1 MATGIIITLLVI
13 GIWVG
18 LLVFLYW
25 GSEYALNKRW
35 LLVVLGVVAFALLA
49 GGEYY
54 GLAVA
59 PPERDMGDVYRIIY
73 AHVPEE
79 WMSMMALTLNFVF
92 SVGFLI
98 RKNWRLDALAEATA
112 EAGLLLAG
120 TGVVLGSI
128 WARPTWGVW
137 WTTDPRLITA
147 AVMVVSYAA
156 YMALRR
162 FMDDPERRAR
172 WSAVVAILAAAD
184 LPLVWFSVKWWAS
197 IHQMQSSPETV
208 PDPSMRLALRWNGIA
223 FLFILIFFSMMRY
236 RISREARK
244 AELTAPDAL
253 PPTRV
258 AA

>member
-1 MATGIIITLLVI
+1 MATGIIITVLVLA
-13 GIWVG
+13 IWVG
-18 LLVFLYW
+18 LLFFLYW
-25 GSEYALNKRW
+25 GSEFALEYRW
-35 LLVVLGVVAFALLA
+35 LLVAVGGVAFALFIS
-49 GGEYY
+49 GQYY

-79 WMSMMALTLNFVF
+79 WMSFMALSLNFVF

-98 RKNWRLDALAEATA
+98 RKSWRLDALAEATA
-112 EAGLLLAG
+112 EVGLLLAG
-120 TGVVLGSI
+120 TGVILGSI

-162 FMDDPERRAR
+162 FIDDPERRGR

-197 IHQMQSSPETV
+197 IHQMQSSPETI
-208 PDPSMRLALRWNGIA
+208 PDPSMKLALRWNAVA
-223 FLFILIFFSMMRY
+223 FLFLFLFFTLVRY
-236 RISREARK
+236 RISRVAREN
-244 AELTAPDAL
+244 ELTAPDLGPAAK
-253 PPTRV
+253 V